1 MNSTIPRDTICPIRF
16 IGRAMSEGLLDDRCQ
31 LDDCAMWNNIKKCC
45 GLICPYEND
54 IQLSDIAHE
63 QFMNE
68 HIHDSW

>member
-1 MNSTIPRDTICPIRF
+1 
-16 IGRAMSEGLLDDRCQ
+16 MSEGLLDDRCQ